1 MNTSYIQ
8 FYHFFT
14 KKSFCQLQKY
24 FLSFDDSSHIE
35 ELKEPLD
42 NPEII
47 YKTVDPFSGTEDYK
61 KLKFIKD
68 FVYKE
73 LFKLADKQF
82 LKFQQEIT
90 SKGIYSDDALNNF
103 SKKYIS
109 KKREYS
115 KKINSAKFLSEE
127 ISKKLTLELN
137 KLEKLIE
144 EYLASPSPN
153 FKEKISFNWSSSE
166 VLLFFHLLR
175 KNKIIDWIEDRDLGR
190 ILEYS
195 CNYLTDKEYSPI
207 RNARK
212 ILGGFRRG
220 ERIPDKPLEKIKDD
234 LSNENFFRLE
244 D

>member
-1 MNTSYIQ
+1 MNTSYIE
-8 FYHFFT
+8 FYHFFS
-14 KKSFCQLQKY
+14 KEAFCKLQKY
-24 FLSFDDSSHIE
+24 FFAYDETSFTQKLE
-35 ELKEPLD
+35 EPLD
-42 NPEII
+42 NPKIV
-47 YKTVDPFSGTEDYK
+47 YKSVDPFSGEENYEE
-61 KLKFIKD
+61 LRFEED

-73 LFKLADKQF
+73 ITKLADKQF
-82 LKFQQEIT
+82 LKFKAEINN
-90 SKGIYSDDALNNF
+90 KGIYETKTLSDFA
-103 SKKYIS
+103 KAYIS

-115 KKINSAKFLSEE
+115 TE
-127 ISKKLTLELN
+127 IGLAEYLPVKLIASLQLQ
-137 KLEKLIE
+137 LEKLE
-144 EYLASPSPN
+144 EYIEQYIENPDPN
-153 FKEKISFNWSSSE
+153 FKQKISFNWSSSE

-234 LSNENFFRLE
+234 LSNENFFSLE